1 MFTPKRILV
10 PTDFSNYSNHALKQ
24 AVDIA
29 GVYHSKIYVLH
40 VIDEALQ
47 QCMVDYCLPEV
58 LIRQIEADSM
68 KAAREK
74 LQDQVNQMED
84 ALPAGEIFPEVKRGI
99 PYDEIVKEQ
108 DAKDIDLIIIA
119 SHGRTGILKTLIGGV
134 VEKVLRGAKCS
145 VLLLRM

>member
-1 MFTPKRILV
+1 LFEPKRILV

-29 GVYHSKIYVLH
+29 GMYHSKIYMLH

-58 LIRQIEADSM
+58 MMRQIETDSM

-74 LQDQVNQMED
+74 LQDQVNQMKD
-84 ALPAGEIFPEVKRGI
+84 AAPDSEIYLEVKRGI
-99 PYDEIVKEQ
+99 PYDEIMKEQ
-108 DAKDIDLIIIA
+108 EAKDIDLIVIA
-119 SHGRTGILKTLIGGV
+119 SHGKTGILKTLIGGV
-134 VEKVLRGAKCS
+134 VEKVLRGTKCS